1 MTVTLTRQEAKA
13 ILSKPRR
20 SKYGNVKV
28 TTPDGETFDS
38 GREAD
43 RWMQLKLLEKAGE
56 ISHLERQ
63 PVILLYSGT
72 TPVRGASGRHLFY
85 KADFRYFDTKKDALV
100 IEDSKGF
107 KTDVYKLKK
116 AFVQAMMPGLE
127 ILET

>member
-1 MTVTLTRQEAKA
+1 MTVNLTRQEARA
-13 ILSKPRR
+13 ILAKPKR

-28 TTPDGETFDS
+28 TINGITFDS
-38 GREAD
+38 GKEAD
-43 RWMQLKLLEKAGE
+43 RYLVLKAKEAAGE
-56 ISHLERQ
+56 ISHLELQ
-63 PVILLYSGT
+63 PVIRLYSGT
-72 TPVRGASGRHLFY
+72 TPVRGVSGRHLFY

-116 AFVQAMMPGLE
+116 ALVQAMMPGLE